1 MPKQKTKRSAMKRF
15 KVTGGGKVRFAA
27 AFKNHILTNKNRKR
41 KRQLKALGVMNTTDG
56 RKAKKLLGAG

>member
-15 KVTGGGKVRFAA
+15 KVTGTGKVRFAS
-27 AFKNHILTNKNRKR
+27 AFKNHILTNKSRKR

>member
-15 KVTGGGKVRFAA
+15 KVTGTGKVRFAS